1 MIIKASHVMSVLL
14 LGTLLLAGCSSN
26 SNNSTGKKSATTSIS
41 HQKNGIKKT
50 SSIKNS
56 KVLWNSDK
64 DVKLKE
70 FINQWA
76 PTMHQSYVKYDGKHS
91 LNISNGT
98 TYPDDLKHV
107 KIGNNSASI
116 GWNKTGKGN
125 YQYNVV
131 AIYNYNESS
140 LSDHITYFFTFH
152 NGKPIV
158 LVDQTTN
165 GTPNLF
171 PTENNVLKTGFE
183 NIANGKVADVSVT
196 TSSSNSNA
204 SDNSNDNKNSS
215 TQSVSDPKIVGIMLC
230 EYRNSDMSDIPH
242 LQLNTPDLDDNDGRY
257 YIGTG
262 SSNSTL
268 PFTIEGNTAHYW
280 TRLYSG
286 NDIRPD
292 GTEGPSPETEHI
304 INLNSLTARYYSTS
318 DQKQTVDQTAEQ
330 MTVK

>member
-1 MIIKASHVMSVLL
+1 MIIKTSHAISVLL
-14 LGTLLLAGCSSN
+14 LGTLLLTGCNSN
-26 SNNSTGKKSATTSIS
+26 FNNSTSKKTATTSIS
-41 HQKNGIKKT
+41 HKKT

-107 KIGNNSASI
+107 KIGNNNASI

-131 AIYNYNESS
+131 AIYNYNENESS

-171 PTENNVLKTGFE
+171 PTENNVLKNGFE
-183 NIANGKVADVSVT
+183 NIAKGKAADVSVAA
-196 TSSSNSNA
+196 SSSTSNA
-204 SDNSNDNKNSS
+204 SDNSNNNKNSS
-215 TQSVSDPKIVGIMLC
+215 TQSVSDPKIVGIMLY
-230 EYRNSDMSDIPH
+230 EYDRDFDTSDIPH
-242 LQLNTPDLDDNDGRY
+242 MLLITPDSAGDGRY

-262 SSNSTL
+262 TTNSTL

-280 TRLYSG
+280 TRLYNG

-304 INLNSLTARYYSTS
+304 INLNTLTARYYSTS
-318 DQKQTVDQTAEQ
+318 NQKQTVDQIAEQ
-330 MTVK
+330 MTVG